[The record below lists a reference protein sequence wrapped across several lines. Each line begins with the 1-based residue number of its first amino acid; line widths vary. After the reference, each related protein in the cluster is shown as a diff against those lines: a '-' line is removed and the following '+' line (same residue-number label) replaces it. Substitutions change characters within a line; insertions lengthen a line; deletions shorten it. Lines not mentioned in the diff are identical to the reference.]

1 MKLQAHIPAL
11 GVGARDWRA
20 AKIALVSL
28 GGAAALLLTLQ
39 SGVLLDN
46 PLLEPLPKSSVAPP
60 QISGAH
66 RVSLN
71 LRLSSDPVDQSRRFS
86 VAHPLP
92 ADVAWS
98 QPFSIGIDERVA
110 FEVFG
115 EGALRD
121 LLADE
126 GSERQLRSRND
137 RMLLMLMWFRLHT
150 HRS

>member
-1 MKLQAHIPAL
+1 LRSRRSPA
-11 GVGARDWRA
+11 
-20 AKIALVSL
+20 
-28 GGAAALLLTLQ
+28 
-39 SGVLLDN
+39 LLDN
-46 PLLEPLPKSSVAPP
+46 PLLEPLRKSSVAPP
-60 QISGAH
+60 QISFAH

-71 LRLSSDPVDQSRRFS
+71 LHLSSDPIDHWRRFS

-92 ADVAWS
+92 GDVASS

-115 EGALRD
+115 EAALRD

-126 GSERQLRSRND
+126 SSERQLKPHND

-150 HRS
+150 RRG

>member
-1 MKLQAHIPAL
+1 MKLQAHMPTVS
-11 GVGARDWRA
+11 VGARDLRA

-28 GGAAALLLTLQ
+28 FVAAALVLTLQ

-46 PLLEPLPKSSVAPP
+46 PQPEPLRKSSVAPA
-60 QISGAH
+60 QISVAH

-71 LRLSSDPVDQSRRFS
+71 LRWGSDPIDQWRRFS

-92 ADVAWS
+92 GDVASS

-110 FEVFG
+110 FEAFG
-115 EGALRD
+115 DAALRD

-126 GSERQLRSRND
+126 RSERQFRPRDD
-137 RMLLMLMWFRLHT
+137 RMLLMLMWLRLHT
-150 HRS
+150 RRS

>member
-1 MKLQAHIPAL
+1 MKLQAHIPAVS
-11 GVGARDWRA
+11 VGARDWRA

-28 GGAAALLLTLQ
+28 LGAAALLLILQ

-46 PLLEPLPKSSVAPP
+46 PLFEPLPKSFVEPS
-60 QISGAH
+60 QISDAH

-71 LRLSSDPVDQSRRFS
+71 AHWSSDRIDHWRRFS
-86 VAHPLP
+86 VAHPPP

-115 EGALRD
+115 EAALRD

-126 GSERQLRSRND
+126 RSERQLRPRND

-150 HRS
+150 RSG

>member
-1 MKLQAHIPAL
+1 MKLQAHIPAV

-28 GGAAALLLTLQ
+28 FAAAALLLTLQ
-39 SGVLLDN
+39 SGALLDN
-46 PLLEPLPKSSVAPP
+46 PLLEPLPKSSVAPS
-60 QISGAH
+60 QISDAH

-71 LRLSSDPVDQSRRFS
+71 AQWSSDRIDRLSRFS

-110 FEVFG
+110 FEAFG

-121 LLADE
+121 LLSDE
-126 GSERQLRSRND
+126 GSERQLRSRDD

-150 HRS
+150 RRS

>member
-1 MKLQAHIPAL
+1 MKLQAHIPAVS
-11 GVGARDWRA
+11 VGARDWRG

-28 GGAAALLLTLQ
+28 FGAAALLLILQ

-46 PLLEPLPKSSVAPP
+46 PVLEPLPKSSVAPP
-60 QISGAH
+60 QISVAH

-71 LRLSSDPVDQSRRFS
+71 LHRNSDPADQWRRFS

-115 EGALRD
+115 EAALRD
-121 LLADE
+121 LLAD
-126 GSERQLRSRND
+126 GRSERQFRPRND

-150 HRS
+150 RRG